1 MTTPYKDLDLP
12 VEGEADWD
20 TLLNTALAVLAD
32 HAYYVMKTAD
42 EAGPN
47 TTTLQDDN
55 HLLFSNLAAGTYLV
69 EGFIFYSRTS
79 GLSSLLKVGW
89 TITDASAT
97 FQWCSGLTAGG
108 NAADS
113 AKTGTE
119 SGQTSVG
126 AKSSMGLHGLLVLT
140 TTGTLQMQWAN
151 STGTDPITIY
161 KGSCLRC
168 TKVA

>member
-97 FQWCSGLTAGG
+97 FQWYSGWPAGG

-113 AKTGTE
+113 SKTGTE
-119 SGQTSVG
+119 NGQTSGG